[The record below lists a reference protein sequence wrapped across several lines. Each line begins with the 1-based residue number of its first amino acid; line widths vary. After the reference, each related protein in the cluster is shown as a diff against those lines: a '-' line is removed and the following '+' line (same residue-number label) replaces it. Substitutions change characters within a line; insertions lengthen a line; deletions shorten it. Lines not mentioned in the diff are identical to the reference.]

1 MRRIAFIILL
11 AGIAAVLLLYPRGNA
26 SERREA
32 EPRVSAQVEA
42 QPAVAAA
49 STATPVIVTPIAPA
63 TASEAQATLA
73 RVYGKKLE
81 LHPELIFN
89 GDFNGDGSGDL
100 AVVATPRASDV
111 AALNEELANWI
122 VQDATAATS
131 AGAKHPRVMAQAPV
145 LAILHGYGA
154 QGWRDAAA
162 QQSYLV
168 VTAVGNPMHVEP
180 VARLVEAMHMKPSK
194 DARGEVL
201 RSRIGG
207 TDGYLFWDGAAYE
220 WRPETVLAKSHP
232 AAHAMGVSPH
242 RMR

>member
-1 MRRIAFIILL
+1 MRRIAFITLL
-11 AGIAAVLLLYPRGNA
+11 AGIAAVLLLYPRGSA

-32 EPRVSAQVEA
+32 EPRIGTQVEA

-49 STATPVIVTPIAPA
+49 FTETRVMVTPIAPA
-63 TASEAQATLA
+63 TASEAQAA
-73 RVYGKKLE
+73 FGRVYGKNLE

-100 AVVATPRASDV
+100 AVVATPRANEV

-122 VQDATAATS
+122 VQDATSTTPAA
-131 AGAKHPRVMAQAPV
+131 GKHPRVTAQAPV

-154 QGWRDAAA
+154 HGWRDAAA

-168 VTAVGNPMHVEP
+168 LAAVGDRMEVEP
-180 VARLVEAMHMKPSK
+180 VGRLVEAMHMKPSK
-194 DARGEVL
+194 DAHGEVL

-207 TDGYLFWDGAAYE
+207 SDGYLFWDGAAYE
-220 WRPETVLAKSHP
+220 WRAEAALAKSHP
-232 AAHAMGVSPH
+232 APHGMGVSPH
-242 RMR
+242 RVR